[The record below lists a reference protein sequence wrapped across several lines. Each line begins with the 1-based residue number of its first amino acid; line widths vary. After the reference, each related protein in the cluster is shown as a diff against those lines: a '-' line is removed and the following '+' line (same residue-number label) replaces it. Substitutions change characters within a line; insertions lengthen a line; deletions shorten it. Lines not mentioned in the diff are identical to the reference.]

1 MSIQDSGSYYCTA
14 DNGLGKSDK
23 KELVLDVQ
31 YAPQVINN
39 YFKEVLFILSKLF

>member
-14 DNGLGKSDK
+14 DNGLGKNDK

-31 YAPQVINN
+31 YAPQVKTFLKKI
-39 YFKEVLFILSKLF
+39 S